1 MATNNLGAVEAQ
13 IQKIREQTQEISK
26 AVSSAQTTPAAPT
39 TQQKKPASNNI
50 EAIPVSSLQSPQ
62 SLIELPQQKPDTT
75 DYSGIIND
83 GATLSKVYGAGEQ
96 QQGEKTAGGL
106 FDQYL
111 GAMAANA
118 PRDMT
123 GDYNEMN
130 AGLEDK
136 QNAAIAS
143 KKNLEMLNAQLQ
155 GISDTATVQNLEME
169 KRAFAGGMN
178 SPLFLSRQQAEN
190 SRQAAIASLPLQ
202 AQILAAQAQYTADND
217 TLLAAQDKVDKL
229 FSIKSDYETRKQ
241 EYKQKLITSVFDYA
255 NEEQKV
261 KLEAKAVS
269 DKQAYEERQNK
280 LKTAQEYAKM
290 AIQNGQGAVAG
301 LLMGLEA
308 DDPEFQTK
316 LANYTAQIQDD
327 SAALDRQYKQAQI
340 AKIYGDMEG
349 GGGKLLSPTEA
360 AALGVPYGTTETQ
373 AAQMGITPQGKT
385 TQAQQT
391 VAGFAT
397 RLEQSSDI
405 LKSLES
411 SIQKMNQVSFSAQMK
426 IPWQGLKS
434 DTIQQYDQ
442 AARNLINA
450 ILRRESG
457 AVISDQEFD
466 NARKQY
472 LPLPG
477 DSKKTLSQKRQN
489 IEAVLANYRAAAG
502 NAYSSVNDLM
512 GGGNG
517 SVIPFKSS
525 SGKTYNLP
533 Y

>member
-1 MATNNLGAVEAQ
+1 MATNNLGAIEAQ
-13 IQKIREQTQEISK
+13 IQKIREQTQAISK
-26 AVSSAQTTPAAPT
+26 QVPGAVSSAQTTPAAPT
-39 TQQKKPASNNI
+39 TQQKKPTSNNI

-75 DYSGIIND
+75 NYMGIIND
-83 GATLSKVYGAGEQ
+83 GVTLSKVYGAGEQ
-96 QQGEKTAGGL
+96 QQGETTAGGL
-106 FDQYL
+106 FDRYL

-123 GDYNEMN
+123 GDYEEMY

-155 GISDTATVQNLEME
+155 GISDTATTQNLEME
-169 KRAFAGGMN
+169 KRASAGGMN

-255 NEEQKV
+255 NEEQKA

-280 LKTAQEYAKM
+280 LKTAQEYAKI

-340 AKIYGDMEG
+340 AKIYGDMGEG
-349 GGGKLLSPTEA
+349 GKMTATE
-360 AALGVPYGTTETQ
+360 Q
-373 AAQMGITPQGKT
+373 K
-385 TQAQQT
+385 
-391 VAGFAT
+391 
-397 RLEQSSDI
+397 QSSISSMANQLNNVVGQDGRI
-405 LKSLES
+405 SPEDWNTALNAWLEKGLSL
-411 SIQKMNQVSFSAQMK
+411 NDFVNNFSVFANPSHLGDYK
-426 IPWQGLKS
+426 GLKDKDGGS
-434 DTIQQYDQ
+434 
-442 AARNLINA
+442 NLDLLLQ
-450 ILRRESG
+450 IL
-457 AVISDQEFD
+457 Q
-466 NARKQY
+466 
-472 LPLPG
+472 
-477 DSKKTLSQKRQN
+477 
-489 IEAVLANYRAAAG
+489 
-502 NAYSSVNDLM
+502 
-512 GGGNG
+512 
-517 SVIPFKSS
+517 
-525 SGKTYNLP
+525 
-533 Y
+533 

>member
-75 DYSGIIND
+75 NYMGIIND

-96 QQGEKTAGGL
+96 QQGETTAGGL
-106 FDQYL
+106 FDRYL

-118 PRDMT
+118 PKDMS
-123 GDYNEMN
+123 GDYEELN
-130 AGLEDK
+130 AGLEEK
-136 QNAAIAS
+136 QNAVIAS

-241 EYKQKLITSVFDYA
+241 EYNQKLITSVFDYA

-327 SAALDRQYKQAQI
+327 SAVLDRQYKQAQI
-340 AKIYGDMEG
+340 AKIYGDMAGTPERG
-349 GGGKLLSPTEA
+349 SSNDDYSR
-360 AALGVPYGTTETQ
+360 ALQFVNDNPD
-373 AAQMGITPQGKT
+373 ATPQE
-385 TQAQQT
+385 
-391 VAGFAT
+391 
-397 RLEQSSDI
+397 LEQNIRANTNLSEADIKSLVKTKSTLTRETISKMFKIEDNDNKSGFLGLWGETNKEKLDNIMNAITQYQNVGYNDQEI
-405 LKSLES
+405 LKMM
-411 SIQKMNQVSFSAQMK
+411 Q
-426 IPWQGLKS
+426 
-434 DTIQQYDQ
+434 
-442 AARNLINA
+442 
-450 ILRRESG
+450 
-457 AVISDQEFD
+457 
-466 NARKQY
+466 
-472 LPLPG
+472 
-477 DSKKTLSQKRQN
+477 
-489 IEAVLANYRAAAG
+489 
-502 NAYSSVNDLM
+502 
-512 GGGNG
+512 
-517 SVIPFKSS
+517 
-525 SGKTYNLP
+525 
-533 Y
+533 

>member
-1 MATNNLGAVEAQ
+1 MATNNLGAIEAQ
-13 IQKIREQTQEISK
+13 IQKIREQTQAISK
-26 AVSSAQTTPAAPT
+26 QVPGAVSSAQTTPAVPT
-39 TQQKKPASNNI
+39 TQQKKPTSNNI

-75 DYSGIIND
+75 NYMGIIND
-83 GATLSKVYGAGEQ
+83 GATLSKVYGAEQ
-96 QQGEKTAGGL
+96 QQGETTAGGL
-106 FDQYL
+106 FDRYL

-123 GDYNEMN
+123 GDYEEMY

-217 TLLAAQDKVDKL
+217 TLLAAQGKVDKL

-255 NEEQKV
+255 NKEQKA

-290 AIQNGQGAVAG
+290 AIRNGQGAVAG
-301 LLMGLEA
+301 LLMELEA

-340 AKIYGDMEG
+340 AKIYGDMG
-349 GGGKLLSPTEA
+349 GGGKMTATE
-360 AALGVPYGTTETQ
+360 Q
-373 AAQMGITPQGKT
+373 K
-385 TQAQQT
+385 
-391 VAGFAT
+391 
-397 RLEQSSDI
+397 QSSISSMANQLNNVVGQDGRI
-405 LKSLES
+405 SPEDWNTALNAWLEKGLSL
-411 SIQKMNQVSFSAQMK
+411 NDFVNNFSVFANPSHLGDYK
-426 IPWQGLKS
+426 GLKDKDGGS
-434 DTIQQYDQ
+434 
-442 AARNLINA
+442 NLDLLLQ
-450 ILRRESG
+450 IL
-457 AVISDQEFD
+457 Q
-466 NARKQY
+466 
-472 LPLPG
+472 
-477 DSKKTLSQKRQN
+477 
-489 IEAVLANYRAAAG
+489 
-502 NAYSSVNDLM
+502 
-512 GGGNG
+512 
-517 SVIPFKSS
+517 
-525 SGKTYNLP
+525 
-533 Y
+533 

>member
-1 MATNNLGAVEAQ
+1 MATNNLGAIEAQ
-13 IQKIREQTQEISK
+13 IQKIREQTQAISK
-26 AVSSAQTTPAAPT
+26 QVPGAVSSAPTTPAVPT

-62 SLIELPQQKPDTT
+62 SLIELPKQKPDTT
-75 DYSGIIND
+75 NYSGIIND
-83 GATLSKVYGAGEQ
+83 GASLSKVYGAEEQ
-96 QQGEKTAGGL
+96 QGGETTAGGL
-106 FDQYL
+106 FDRYL
-111 GAMAANA
+111 GAMEANA

-123 GDYNEMN
+123 GDYEEMY

-155 GISDTATVQNLEME
+155 GISDTATTQNLEME
-169 KRAFAGGMN
+169 KQAFAGGMN

-229 FSIKSDYETRKQ
+229 FSVKSDYETRKQ
-241 EYKQKLITSVFDYA
+241 EYNQKLITSVFDYA

-340 AKIYGDMEG
+340 AKIYGDMG
-349 GGGKLLSPTEA
+349 GGGKMTATE
-360 AALGVPYGTTETQ
+360 Q
-373 AAQMGITPQGKT
+373 K
-385 TQAQQT
+385 
-391 VAGFAT
+391 
-397 RLEQSSDI
+397 QSSISSMANQLNNVVGQDGRI
-405 LKSLES
+405 SPDNWNTALNAWLNEGLSLNDFINNFKVFANPSHLEDY
-411 SIQKMNQVSFSAQMK
+411 K
-426 IPWQGLKS
+426 GLKS
-434 DTIQQYDQ
+434 
-442 AARNLINA
+442 
-450 ILRRESG
+450 
-457 AVISDQEFD
+457 
-466 NARKQY
+466 
-472 LPLPG
+472 
-477 DSKKTLSQKRQN
+477 
-489 IEAVLANYRAAAG
+489 
-502 NAYSSVNDLM
+502 
-512 GGGNG
+512 
-517 SVIPFKSS
+517 SS
-525 SGKTYNLP
+525 SEREL
-533 Y
+533 

>member
-1 MATNNLGAVEAQ
+1 MATNNLGAIEAQ

-75 DYSGIIND
+75 DYMGIIND

-96 QQGEKTAGGL
+96 QGEKTAGGL
-106 FDQYL
+106 FDRYL

-123 GDYNEMN
+123 GDYEEMY

-229 FSIKSDYETRKQ
+229 FSVKSDYETRKQ

-301 LLMGLEA
+301 LLMELEA

-340 AKIYGDMEG
+340 AKIYGDMGDGRKMTANEQ
-349 GGGKLLSPTEA
+349 K
-360 AALGVPYGTTETQ
+360 
-373 AAQMGITPQGKT
+373 
-385 TQAQQT
+385 
-391 VAGFAT
+391 
-397 RLEQSSDI
+397 QSSISSMANQLNNVVGQDGRI
-405 LKSLES
+405 SPDNWNTALNAWLNEGLSLNDFINNFKVFANPSHLEDY
-411 SIQKMNQVSFSAQMK
+411 K
-426 IPWQGLKS
+426 GLKS
-434 DTIQQYDQ
+434 
-442 AARNLINA
+442 
-450 ILRRESG
+450 
-457 AVISDQEFD
+457 
-466 NARKQY
+466 
-472 LPLPG
+472 
-477 DSKKTLSQKRQN
+477 
-489 IEAVLANYRAAAG
+489 
-502 NAYSSVNDLM
+502 
-512 GGGNG
+512 
-517 SVIPFKSS
+517 SS
-525 SGKTYNLP
+525 SEREL
-533 Y
+533 